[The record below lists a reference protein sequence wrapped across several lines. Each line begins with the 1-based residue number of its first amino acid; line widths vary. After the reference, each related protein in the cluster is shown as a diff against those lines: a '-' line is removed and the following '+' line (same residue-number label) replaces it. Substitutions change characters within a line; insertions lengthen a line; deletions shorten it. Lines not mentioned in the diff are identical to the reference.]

1 MRRVKKTVTFDDIA
15 KYTNFSKTTISRYFN
30 DPDSLTLENQQK
42 IADALVAL
50 NYKENK
56 VGRILASGKT
66 EIVGV
71 MIPNLYLHYYS
82 QMLSRILASY
92 EEYGYKFLVFVG
104 NENKDIER
112 KYFQELLSYKIEGLI
127 VLSFTIPSEEL
138 VSYDLPIVT
147 IEREDRCTCSVNS
160 DNYQGAILAAE
171 LLWKN
176 SCDVLIHINGT
187 VDEKTPSY
195 QRIKGFEAFCQER
208 QVPYE
213 LNLISLGN
221 TYQKNVEG
229 IRQSFESIDRKYA
242 GKKKGIFFA
251 NDTYANIFLNLLFKK
266 YGQLPDDYQLIGF
279 DDSPISKEA
288 IIPIS
293 TVSQQIE
300 KMAEEA
306 MELLLMQMN
315 ERKKRRPTPLP
326 EPIHRM
332 ITPVLI
338 ERETTL

>member
-1 MRRVKKTVTFDDIA
+1 MYKVKKTVTFDDIA

-30 DPDSLTLENQQK
+30 NPDSLTLENQQK

-82 QMLSRILASY
+82 HMLNQLLSSY
-92 EEYGYKFLVFVG
+92 EAYGYKFLVFVG
-104 NENKDIER
+104 NENKSIER
-112 KYFQELLSYKIEGLI
+112 QYFQELLSYQIEGLI
-127 VLSFTIPSEEL
+127 VLSYTISSEEL
-138 VSYDLPIVT
+138 ASYNLPVVT
-147 IEREDRCTCSVNS
+147 VEREDQYTCSVNS
-160 DNYQGAILAAE
+160 DNYTGAVLAAE
-171 LLWKN
+171 LLMNKN
-176 SCDVLIHINGT
+176 CDVLIHVNGN
-187 VDEKTPSY
+187 VAEKTPSY
-195 QRIKGFEAFCQER
+195 QRIKGFEAFCKEHQL
-208 QVPYE
+208 PHE
-213 LNLISLGN
+213 LIQSNLGN
-221 TYQKNVEG
+221 TYEKNIEG
-229 IRQSFESIDRKYA
+229 IRRSFESIDQKYA
-242 GKKKGIFFA
+242 GKKKGVFFA

-266 YGQLPDDYQLIGF
+266 YGKLPDDYRIIGF

-288 IIPIS
+288 VIPIS

-306 MELLLMQMN
+306 MDLLLMQMN

-326 EPIHRM
+326 APIHRVV
-332 ITPVLI
+332 TPVLI
-338 ERETTL
+338 ERDTTS